1 MSGARYWTV
10 ILLLL
15 AGALGAALPRA
26 QAPVA
31 PPQLQRLPQEIDGW
45 TSEEIP
51 IEPRLVEASK
61 VDAYLS
67 RVYRHAPAP
76 MLNNDDRPGELGVYV
91 GFYGTQR
98 AGDSVHSP
106 KNCLPGAGWQPV
118 RAARIALPLAGG
130 AALANLYVV
139 ENERQRFIVLYWYQ
153 SHGRIIASEYRAKL
167 YTLRDA
173 LVLGRTDSTLV
184 RITVPVAGDEAAAT
198 RTAVTFAT
206 LFAPLLEQVLPR

>member
-1 MSGARYWTV
+1 VTGARYWTA

-15 AGALGAALPRA
+15 VGALAAALPRT

-31 PPQLQRLPQEIDGW
+31 PPSLQRLPQEIEGW
-45 TSEEIP
+45 TSEEVP

-67 RVYRHAPAP
+67 RVYRHAPQDG
-76 MLNNDDRPGELGVYV
+76 LRPGELGIYV

-118 RAARIALPLAGG
+118 HAARIALPLANG
-130 AALANLYVV
+130 AAMANLYVV

-153 SHGRIIASEYRAKL
+153 SHGRIIASEYRAKF

-184 RITVPVAGDEAAAT
+184 RITVPVAGDEQAAT

-206 LFAPLLEQVLPR
+206 LLAPRLEQLLPR

>member
-1 MSGARYWTV
+1 VSGARYWTV
-10 ILLLL
+10 IVLLLL
-15 AGALGAALPRA
+15 GALGAALPRA

-31 PPQLQRLPQEIDGW
+31 PPPLQQLPQEIAGW

-51 IEPRLVEASK
+51 IETALVAASK

-67 RVYRHAPAP
+67 RVYRHAPQE
-76 MLNNDDRPGELGVYV
+76 DQGRPGELGLYV

-118 RAARIALPLAGG
+118 RAGRITLPLAGG
-130 AALANLYVV
+130 VAVANLYVV

-184 RITVPVAGDEAAAT
+184 RITVPVATDEAAAT

-206 LFAPLLEQVLPR
+206 LLAPRLEQLLPR

>member
-1 MSGARYWTV
+1 VTGPRYWTV
-10 ILLLL
+10 IVLLLV
-15 AGALGAALPRA
+15 GALASALPRA

-31 PPQLQRLPQEIDGW
+31 PPQLQRLPQEIAGW
-45 TSEEIP
+45 TSEDIS
-51 IEPRLVEASK
+51 IEPRLVEVSK

-67 RVYRHAPAP
+67 RVYRHAPQ
-76 MLNNDDRPGELGVYV
+76 DDLGRPGELGVYV

-118 RAARIALPLAGG
+118 HAARIALPLSNG
-130 AALANLYVV
+130 AAMANLYVV

-184 RITVPVAGDEAAAT
+184 RITVPVATDEAAAT
-198 RTAVTFAT
+198 RTAMTFAT
-206 LFAPLLEQVLPR
+206 LLAPRLEQVLPR

>member
-1 MSGARYWTV
+1 MTGPRYWTV
-10 ILLLL
+10 IVLLL
-15 AGALGAALPRA
+15 AGALAAALPRA

-31 PPQLQRLPQEIDGW
+31 PPQLQLLPQEISGW
-45 TSEEIP
+45 SSEDVP

-67 RVYRHAPAP
+67 RVYRHAP
-76 MLNNDDRPGELGVYV
+76 LDDTGRPAELGVYV

-118 RAARIALPLAGG
+118 HAARIALPLASG
-130 AALANLYVV
+130 AAMANLYVV

-184 RITVPVAGDEAAAT
+184 RITVPVSTDEAAAT
-198 RTAVTFAT
+198 RTAMTFAT
-206 LFAPLLEQVLPR
+206 LLAPRLEQVLPR

>member
-1 MSGARYWTV
+1 VTGPRYWTV
-10 ILLLL
+10 IVLLL
-15 AGALGAALPRA
+15 AGALAAALPRA

-31 PPQLQRLPQEIDGW
+31 PPQLQLLPQEISGW
-45 TSEEIP
+45 SSEDVP

-67 RVYRHAPAP
+67 RVYRHAP
-76 MLNNDDRPGELGVYV
+76 LDDTGRPAELGVYV

-118 RAARIALPLAGG
+118 HAARIALPLASG
-130 AALANLYVV
+130 AAMANLYVV

-184 RITVPVAGDEAAAT
+184 RITVPVSTDEAAAT
-198 RTAVTFAT
+198 RTAMTFAT
-206 LFAPLLEQVLPR
+206 LLAPRLEQVLPR